1 MKSFTKGM
9 SKMNKNSFV
18 KVTPTEDLQALEV
31 SYGEEMS
38 YQDAIAM
45 SNAIVLNSVSSF
57 LHHSIEDVGPEHI
70 EGVREAVYDD
80 LNMRFTNLLNTI
92 IPEDELGIDFTAEAQ
107 QALNDENEYIELKF
121 KANAYDQIVQQAKET
136 TKTYVK
142 LNIKNGE
149 LDI

>member
-9 SKMNKNSFV
+9 LKMNKNSFV

-70 EGVREAVYDD
+70 EGFREAVYDD
-80 LNMRFTNLLNTI
+80 LNMRFTKLLNTI
-92 IPEDELGIDFTAEAQ
+92 IQKMSLGSTSQ
-107 QALNDENEYIELKF
+107 LKPN
-121 KANAYDQIVQQAKET
+121 KHLM
-136 TKTYVK
+136 TKTSILSLNLK
-142 LNIKNGE
+142 LMLMIK
-149 LDI
+149 